1 MPRKRTRA
9 GALPIED
16 AASSSAAAVGFPAEK
31 RSRGSSR
38 RTGLDATLERVLAA
52 TDWRSLFLAE
62 AEGGASD
69 RGSVE
74 IAARAVRNRLVQVV
88 HPDHVPLEHRLRA
101 TQAAQHLNMLWD
113 QARRHF
119 TGGAS
124 ADSEADERAG
134 GGRDPAAG
142 DGSLTGAAAAAPGA
156 MLLTG
161 MEQPGGSLDL
171 LLREVRAGRMIERR
185 EISTYVGFG
194 ATETLEL
201 CRFLPMATNRC
212 ISQDVVAQRVNE
224 NLTRLRERG
233 SYANFGQISVVAV
246 RQPATEQ
253 VCLEPADEL
262 GGSQCCFARFYVL
275 DGQHRLRT
283 MEQLRL
289 ERPDKPIWF
298 ELSVKVVDNKSAANE
313 ALLLMQNCYRA
324 DPRCFFSE
332 DDEAELA
339 SRTLDQAKLTWP
351 NAFSSSSAA
360 SFKRVQRPINRPQL
374 DDGLFFDLLRDT
386 HLLTAARGHSC
397 PANELPKLLFDAL
410 TAVNDALEDIA
421 EEHQIVADST
431 IAACMG
437 RLDGCFLG
445 LYRRDGSGRKIIEA
459 LKVDGKVPEE
469 AICRLDEV

>member
-1 MPRKRTRA
+1 MPRKRTREA
-9 GALPIED
+9 ALAIED
-16 AASSSAAAVGFPAEK
+16 AGSSGAAAEK
-31 RSRGSSR
+31 RTRGSSR
-38 RTGLDATLERVLAA
+38 RIGLDATLDRVLAA
-52 TDWRSLFLAE
+52 SDWRTLFLVE
-62 AEGGASD
+62 AEVASEGG
-69 RGSVE
+69 GVE
-74 IAARAVRNRLVQVV
+74 VTARAVRNRLVQVI

-113 QARRHF
+113 QARLYF
-119 TGGAS
+119 TGGES
-124 ADSEADERAG
+124 ADCGTDQQAD
-134 GGRDPAAG
+134 DT
-142 DGSLTGAAAAAPGA
+142 SLTGAAAAAPGA

-171 LLREVRAGRMIERR
+171 LSREKRKGTMLERP
-185 EISTYVGFG
+185 EINTYVGFG

-224 NLTRLRERG
+224 NLTRWRERG

-253 VCLEPADEL
+253 VCFEPGDGL
-262 GGSQCCFARFYVL
+262 GRPQRCFARFYVL

-289 ERPDKPIWF
+289 EQPDVPIWF
-298 ELSVKVVDNKSAANE
+298 ELSVKVVDDKNAANE
-313 ALLLMQNCYRA
+313 ELLLMQNCYRA
-324 DPRCFFSE
+324 DPRCFFLE

-339 SRTLDQAKLTWP
+339 SRTLDLAKLTWP

-386 HLLTAARGHSC
+386 HLLTAARCHSC

-410 TAVNDALEDIA
+410 TAVNDALEEIA
-421 EEHQIVADST
+421 EENQIVADST
-431 IAACMG
+431 IATCTG
-437 RLDGCFLG
+437 RLGGCFLG

-459 LKVDGKVPEE
+459 LKVDGKVPKE